1 MPRAPEPPAT
11 TLAPSAR
18 PGPGAACA
26 SLRLRGEDFGSRSA
40 AARDDLRRRVAGW
53 ARVVAARLR
62 AYGLELAVCSVD
74 DGGGPCALFLPCG
87 GGLQDSPAAL
97 VLGFDAD
104 GVRAG
109 LELPAAQARF
119 AHERLSDRARALGVC
134 AALEALPEQFVVGVD
149 GDDAPIQAPCCGMDE
164 LGPLLDRAAREDRPL
179 WIGWCVPREVAVAHA
194 ALLDEQLEDALAAVA
209 RVYLLLTVDLNDGA
223 VVLRSKR
230 SAGRSHRIARSLADD
245 ERERSSQGP
254 GPQESRR
261 ALTRTREDS
270 PDLEA
275 DGKPEPDRDRA
286 PDAAPRTARASD
298 SRLPPRAIFRRRWLG
313 AAGAKKDPAPPLGRG
328 ARVRV
333 LEGAFSGKV
342 GVVHELDG
350 KGGARVMLGL
360 LAVRLDVKNLTVQIE
375 GRYRPV
381 LSSSHRKPLPVRS

>member
-1 MPRAPEPPAT
+1 MA
-11 TLAPSAR
+11 
-18 PGPGAACA
+18 GA
-26 SLRLRGEDFGSRSA
+26 SLRLRGDDFERLSE
-40 AARDDLRRRVAGW
+40 AAREDLGRRIAGW

-74 DGGGPCALFLPCG
+74 DGRGPCALFLACG

-97 VLGFDAD
+97 VLGVDTA

-109 LELPAAQARF
+109 LELPAVRART
-119 AHERLSDRARALGVC
+119 ARERLSDRARALGVC
-134 AALEALPEQFVVGVD
+134 AAFEALPEQFVVGVD
-149 GDDAPIQAPCCGMDE
+149 GDDAPIQAPRCGMDE
-164 LGPLLDRAAREDRPL
+164 LVPLLDRSTREDRPL
-179 WIGWCVPREVAVAHA
+179 WIGWCVRREIAVAHA

-209 RVYLLLTVDLNDGA
+209 RVYLLLTVELDDG
-223 VVLRSKR
+223 VVALRSKR
-230 SAGRSHRIARSLADD
+230 SAGRGKRIAGVADEERDRRSHGRFGPHEDGRANPRTRHATPDHASDANPEPERAADPTP
-245 ERERSSQGP
+245 RTVRAS
-254 GPQESRR
+254 ESRVP
-261 ALTRTREDS
+261 A
-270 PDLEA
+270 
-275 DGKPEPDRDRA
+275 RD
-286 PDAAPRTARASD
+286 
-298 SRLPPRAIFRRRWLG
+298 IFRRRWLG
-313 AAGAKKDPAPPLGRG
+313 PPGARKDPAPPLGRG

-375 GRYRPV
+375 GRYRPI